1 MRRSR
6 GCSKIDQ
13 ARRDAA
19 AEGAGEMAVKR
30 LARTTEPP
38 VGTEGAALRSMSQV
52 TRLQLSLADN
62 LDTLCRVVWYVA
74 DEDVS
79 EDELI
84 GCLAILAHDESEVV
98 PPGRERAWL
107 LRTLLKLLGA
117 CVLAESEQAGDL
129 PKLLRPS
136 TPVDAAIPDG
146 AFLRL
151 HEALRAIDKPERASV
166 VLVVQ
171 EGLSVA
177 EGVRIQGGS
186 RSEFQRR
193 VDDGMAAL
201 DDDLIEALMGRVGRS
216 PRS

>member
-1 MRRSR
+1 M
-6 GCSKIDQ
+6 GV
-13 ARRDAA
+13 A
-19 AEGAGEMAVKR
+19 GAN
-30 LARTTEPP
+30 
-38 VGTEGAALRSMSQV
+38 LRPMTQV
-52 TRLQLSLADN
+52 LRLQLSLADN
-62 LDTLCRVVWYVA
+62 LDTLCRVIWYVA
-74 DEDVS
+74 DEDVG

-117 CVLAESEQAGDL
+117 CVLADAEHAGDL
-129 PKLLRPS
+129 PSLPRPS
-136 TPVDAAIPDG
+136 TPVDAEIPDG

-186 RSEFQRR
+186 RTDFQRR
-193 VDDGMAAL
+193 VNDGMAAL
-201 DDDLIEALMGRVGRS
+201 DDDLIDALMGRVGGN
-216 PRS
+216 PRT